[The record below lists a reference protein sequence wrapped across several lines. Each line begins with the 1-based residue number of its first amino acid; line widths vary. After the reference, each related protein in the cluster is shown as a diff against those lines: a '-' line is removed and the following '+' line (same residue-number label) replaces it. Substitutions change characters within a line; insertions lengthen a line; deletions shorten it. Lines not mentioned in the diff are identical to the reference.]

1 MNKED
6 LVAQVSRRTNVP
18 RKVADTVVNGLFETI
33 TDALGQEER
42 VTIVGFGTF
51 DVRERGE
58 RTGRNPRTGETIQIH
73 ARKVATF
80 APGKG
85 LKDKLGPEG

>member
-1 MNKED
+1 MNKEE
-6 LVAQVSRRTNVP
+6 LVAQVSRKTNVP

-33 TDALGQEER
+33 SDALGNEEK

-58 RTGRNPRTGETIQIH
+58 RTGRNPRTGELIQIQS
-73 ARKVATF
+73 RKVATF
-80 APGKG
+80 VAGKG
-85 LKDKLGPEG
+85 LKERLIEE

>member
-1 MNKED
+1 MNKEE
-6 LVAQVSRRTNVP
+6 LVAQVSRKTNVP

-33 TDALGQEER
+33 SDALGNEEK

-58 RTGRNPRTGETIQIH
+58 RTGRNPRTGELIQIQ

-80 APGKG
+80 VAGKG
-85 LKDKLGPEG
+85 LKERLTEE